1 MEPLSDFHVAK
12 DEIEKAQLTIH
23 PKGDFYYR
31 AYPTLE
37 QQRNAMLKKAN
48 ELFGQGFSDFD
59 ELITQYNEDP
69 VAFSKVKEKLIPVYK
84 KVQLHRSDFT
94 LAFTLGELVKDNPQY
109 GYVDATHTQ
118 NKQLEQ
124 FLNDLQNLI
133 WEDEYCYTF
142 ELFEKTTIKDL
153 LTEEDYKKF
162 IKKNAKQG
170 TPIRQNWNVY
180 IDIAVKLIKDKY
192 LISVSLVNGSQV
204 QSNGVTHKSNKK
216 SDDKPTIETLFNSG
230 MKIELTGAS
239 FSPIKLDFF
248 ADDYK
253 YNSCQ
258 EAVGNNCSVT
268 YDADTNSIAI

>member
-1 MEPLSDFHVAK
+1 MANVKSIAHELLAKEILQGFKGKITGDNADVIVGENPENHYFVGKLLPVNDSQTSSWGSDVFIESIGSDFYVAK

-192 LISVSLVNGSQV
+192 LIACRIS
-204 QSNGVTHKSNKK
+204 
-216 SDDKPTIETLFNSG
+216 
-230 MKIELTGAS
+230 
-239 FSPIKLDFF
+239 
-248 ADDYK
+248 
-253 YNSCQ
+253 
-258 EAVGNNCSVT
+258 
-268 YDADTNSIAI
+268 